1 MDPEPNAYLLY
12 QSLGKNVLR
21 KTWFGNCFNESLFF
35 STRKCSLSS
44 FAVKTQNK
52 WGIHELLSISILN
65 WMLLSRK
72 SYIRAHHAQKATL
85 A

>member
-1 MDPEPNAYLLY
+1 MDPKSDAYLLY
-12 QSLGKNVLR
+12 QSLRKNVLT
-21 KTWFGNCFNESLFF
+21 KTWFGNCFNESLFS

-44 FAVKTQNK
+44 FAVKLQNK
-52 WGIHELLSISILN
+52 WGIYELSISILN

-72 SYIRAHHAQKATL
+72 SYVRAHLAQKASL